1 MGPRLRSLLVGMAAV
16 CLVVAAQSPPAT
28 AAIDQTPPNLTVN
41 IKPLFVVGSVVDR
54 DTTFPVEYAV
64 NIAQSILWSAT
75 DNVGVCSYDLFATPA
90 GADPEPLLQFSQDT
104 QFTFQAGD
112 YNGDFGGGSFVIDGF
127 TVTARDCQGNATTK
141 VVSEVPVVNQED
153 GQSATGPSGTL
164 AYSGSWATT
173 MCACFLWQR
182 TQRTSQN
189 GARVTFTRTYE
200 QGDQVAL
207 VMALG
212 PGRGKASIRIDGT
225 FLTTIDTFA
234 AVNTNRVVVFQRM
247 MPAGTHTLTI
257 VNQATPGRP
266 RIDLDAVMTN

>member
-1 MGPRLRSLLVGMAAV
+1 MGWTQSERGGGSWVRVCGVCSSGWLRCVWLLRPSRLPRRRRS
-16 CLVVAAQSPPAT
+16 
-28 AAIDQTPPNLTVN
+28 IKTPPNLTVN

-64 NIAQSILWSAT
+64 NIAQSIQWSAT

-173 MCACFLWQR
+173 TCACFLWQR

-212 PGRGKASIRIDGT
+212 PGRGKASIPDRRARSSRPSTRSPRSTRIGWWSS
-225 FLTTIDTFA
+225 
-234 AVNTNRVVVFQRM
+234 N
-247 MPAGTHTLTI
+247 G
-257 VNQATPGRP
+257 
-266 RIDLDAVMTN
+266 